1 MAAVRLRL
9 LFDYPPPL
17 LPAGR
22 LCWLLLQPEQC
33 RVVADLESIIRRR
46 FGFSSRTLLHLF
58 LDNCLLPPNESVH
71 LVRDNDSI
79 RVKQEELITENG
91 FVTSDSPDRPS
102 VKPKKRH
109 RHQHQPRSEN
119 GEKKKRRKGAGLS
132 VEQKHD
138 STGET
143 VSNVSTECSRKRK
156 NETEGNGKCHVQ
168 KKHFKK
174 KKDKSDKDKTGSDRS
189 SKRARSGALGKSLP
203 EPTAATPLSKLVEGK
218 NASNNSLFQRKAAV
232 QVSDSE
238 HSSSDPSE
246 SKRLQP
252 KSPSLPATRTIAK
265 GQGSSS
271 LAGKSP
277 SAQSGKRPMQ
287 TNMAAKMPGA
297 KADSSSDSLS
307 SDSETPAVT
316 KVPTPKP
323 GAPPSVERIPGR
335 SENGSSVPNPTRRS
349 SGASSDS
356 QDSESGKPAGV
367 ETSAPSQSG
376 KAGHQS
382 TTATLPPNR
391 TGNGGFGRGNGRG
404 RGRGFSAFPWEG
416 CGGRQ
421 QRAVFR
427 GRGRGAGLFRYN
439 YENSQDPKPG
449 ESKQTVTNKN
459 VTVEKAPAV
468 PQRDY
473 SKLPLLAAPPQVGE
487 RIAFKVL
494 ELSESYTPELS
505 DYKEGRIM
513 SYNPSTQQVGL
524 SVDSVSTESSKEPGK
539 FDLIYQT
546 ENGEDMVEYAVTREA
561 QVTESWSSLVEPRL
575 IVMPAAE
582 PVAVEMA

>member
-143 VSNVSTECSRKRK
+143 VSN
-156 NETEGNGKCHVQ
+156 
-168 KKHFKK
+168 
-174 KKDKSDKDKTGSDRS
+174 
-189 SKRARSGALGKSLP
+189 
-203 EPTAATPLSKLVEGK
+203 
-218 NASNNSLFQRKAAV
+218 
-232 QVSDSE
+232 
-238 HSSSDPSE
+238 
-246 SKRLQP
+246 
-252 KSPSLPATRTIAK
+252 
-265 GQGSSS
+265 
-271 LAGKSP
+271 
-277 SAQSGKRPMQ
+277 
-287 TNMAAKMPGA
+287 
-297 KADSSSDSLS
+297 
-307 SDSETPAVT
+307 
-316 KVPTPKP
+316 
-323 GAPPSVERIPGR
+323 
-335 SENGSSVPNPTRRS
+335 
-349 SGASSDS
+349 
-356 QDSESGKPAGV
+356 
-367 ETSAPSQSG
+367 
-376 KAGHQS
+376 
-382 TTATLPPNR
+382 
-391 TGNGGFGRGNGRG
+391 
-404 RGRGFSAFPWEG
+404 
-416 CGGRQ
+416 
-421 QRAVFR
+421 
-427 GRGRGAGLFRYN
+427 
-439 YENSQDPKPG
+439 
-449 ESKQTVTNKN
+449 
-459 VTVEKAPAV
+459 KAPAV